1 MHTIVGIQMYTGMYK
16 YMNNYSYC
24 TQSVSFIHGL
34 DNQLS
39 VNLK

>member
-16 YMNNYSYC
+16 YMNNYS